1 MQLKIPFNRTAV
13 VGAELANV
21 EEATKRGSLGGNGK
35 FTLKCQHWIEKRM
48 GGGKTFLTTS
58 CTSALEM
65 AAIIIGIEAGDEVIV
80 PSYTY
85 VSTINAFLLRGATLV
100 YVDIDP
106 ETMNIDHQL
115 IEAAITSK
123 TRAIVVVHYAG
134 VACEMDRIISLARNR
149 PKKILVVE
157 DAAQALTSTYRSR
170 GLGSIGDIGCFSF
183 HETKNFTSG
192 GQGGAIS
199 INNESLIP
207 RAEIVY
213 DNGTNRLQFLRGL
226 VDHYHW
232 EGIGS
237 NFFMSEVQ
245 AAYLS
250 AQLDQSSKIQWKRMT
265 LWSQYEQFLKPFAER
280 HLITLPT
287 IPNNCR
293 HNAHIFFFKLSSI
306 EQRTRF
312 IAHMDN
318 AGIVVSAHFVPL
330 HSRPIGL
337 ESGRF
342 VGYDKFTTA
351 DSRRLVRLP
360 LHYGMS
366 QEEQDIVMDNCVSF
380 FEEEIESGRQ

>member
-1 MQLKIPFNRTAV
+1 MQMKIPFNRPAL
-13 VGAELANV
+13 VGGEIENV
-21 EEATKRGSLGGNGK
+21 LEATQQGGLGGNGE
-35 FTLKCQHWIEKRM
+35 FTQRCQHWIEKRM

-65 AAIIIGIEAGDEVIV
+65 AAIVLGIEAGDEVIV

-100 YVDIDP
+100 YVDVDP
-106 ETMNIDHQL
+106 ATMNINHQL
-115 IEAAITSK
+115 IEGAITPRTK
-123 TRAIVVVHYAG
+123 AIVVVHYAG
-134 VACEMDRIISLARNR
+134 VACEMDGIMSLARNR
-149 PKKILVVE
+149 KKKLFVVE
-157 DAAQALTSTYRSR
+157 DAAQALTSTYHSR
-170 GLGSIGDIGCFSF
+170 CLGSIGDIGCFSF

-199 INNESLIP
+199 INNQTFVP
-207 RAEIVY
+207 KAEVVY

-245 AAYLS
+245 AAYLW
-250 AQLDQSSKIQWKRMT
+250 AQLEQAPMIQRKRIA
-265 LWSQYEQFLKPFAER
+265 LWNQYRQKLEPYAKR
-280 HLITLPT
+280 HLITLPSIT
-287 IPNNCR
+287 ISCR

-306 EQRTRF
+306 EQRDRF
-312 IAHMDN
+312 ITHM
-318 AGIVVSAHFVPL
+318 AAVGIVVSAHFVPL

-337 ESGRF
+337 KSGRF
-342 VGYDKFTTA
+342 VGHDKFTTA

-360 LHYGMS
+360 LHYNMRE
-366 QEEQDIVMDNCVSF
+366 EEQKLVINKCVTF
-380 FEEEIESGRQ
+380 FRGDVESRCE